1 MKRAGK
7 KTYVVITDDGPLH
20 KNVFLTWSCI
30 PAGFYT
36 TVDYI
41 DEVGTYDL
49 HDTIASAIDRARDA
63 DYGTWGGWPYP
74 MAVYEVLNFE
84 EAYNLSKEP
93 DLIKVH
99 DIAFNRFA

>member
-1 MKRAGK
+1 MKRTGK
-7 KTYVVITDDGPLH
+7 KTYVVVTDDGPFY
-20 KNVFLTWSCI
+20 KDVFLTWSCV

-41 DEVGTYDL
+41 DEVGEYDF

-63 DYGTWGGWPYP
+63 DSGTWGGWKYP

-84 EAYNLSKEP
+84 DAFYHGEEP
-93 DLIKVH
+93 ELIKVH
-99 DIAFNRFA
+99 DISLGR